1 MKRRSFSH
9 TLGLSNGCA
18 VQALLSLSFI
28 AVPPRG
34 IAMNLLS
41 GFFSSLNV
49 ICYTSDSRTGSA
61 SFRISSRRDI
71 MEDQGANMLRRM
83 FCGSRPLVLSLVI
96 VSGFAAPA
104 QPQSPSNAAGASPD
118 ISGMFTFLREGEFV
132 QLSLEDGQLTG
143 FVSRFGDTEDDK
155 GTFIDQFFDKAS
167 VQGDHVTFKTKT
179 IHAVWYEF
187 DGTVTTV
194 AGKQKG
200 EEGYRVLKG
209 KLTLHKADAL
219 GKDQASERTV
229 EFQAFPDAEHM
240 RSR

>member
-1 MKRRSFSH
+1 
-9 TLGLSNGCA
+9 
-18 VQALLSLSFI
+18 
-28 AVPPRG
+28 
-34 IAMNLLS
+34 
-41 GFFSSLNV
+41 
-49 ICYTSDSRTGSA
+49 
-61 SFRISSRRDI
+61 
-71 MEDQGANMLRRM
+71 MLRRM
-83 FCGSRPLVLSLVI
+83 FSGLLPFVLFLI
-96 VSGFAAPA
+96 VTVLAAPA
-104 QPQSPSNAAGASPD
+104 QPQNPSAGPSPD
-118 ISGMFTFLREGEFV
+118 LSGMFTFLREGEFV

-143 FVSRFGDTEDDK
+143 FISRFGDTDDDK
-155 GTFIDQFFDKAS
+155 GTFIDHFFDKAS
-167 VQGDHVTFKTKT
+167 VQGDHITFKTKT

-194 AGKQKG
+194 TGKQRG